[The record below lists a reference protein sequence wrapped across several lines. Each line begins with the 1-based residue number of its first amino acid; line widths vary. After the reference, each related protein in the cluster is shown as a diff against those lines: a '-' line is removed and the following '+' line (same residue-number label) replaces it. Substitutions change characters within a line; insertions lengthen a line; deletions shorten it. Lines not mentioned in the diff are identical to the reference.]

1 MELSLLNLILHK
13 VFCTQ
18 NGWEALSIFF
28 LVYRK
33 KGDNYCKVNKLDTQ
47 KIVVINT
54 TTNNPKSQ
62 FDVAFK
68 SPLTV

>member
-18 NGWEALSIFF
+18 NAREALSISFWF
-28 LVYRK
+28 TEK

-47 KIVVINT
+47 KIAVINT